1 VARREGEGIKIFFFP
16 SQTIL
21 IYTFLCNSSLKGLVV
36 QLLPDTFT
44 VVAQKKLLLIA

>member
-21 IYTFLCNSSLKGLVV
+21 IYYFLCNSSLKGLVV
-36 QLLPDTFT
+36 QLLPGAFT
-44 VVAQKKLLLIA
+44 AIAQKENCY